1 MEKNAMNTGALTGL
15 EQVHLTARARKQVER
30 QVRFAA
36 MIVDMVIGKAA
47 SKSTAKK
54 ASAAH

>member
-1 MEKNAMNTGALTGL
+1 MEKNAMNTGALQGL
-15 EQVHLTARARKQVER
+15 EHVNLSARARRNVER

-36 MIVDMVIGKAA
+36 MIVDMVIGKACA
-47 SKSTAKK
+47 KSAAKD